1 MYQIFPSGA
10 RKMETIQKFL
20 PIHINKYTLTLT
32 CPLNFKSHPAKSL
45 ITNIENISGK
55 ITENRTDSRKPILKR
70 QRGKKNTTCSLPCHF
85 LRADSNVITCK
96 LLLQSEQQTHINN
109 PHASLIL
116 VCKKNQ

>member
-70 QRGKKNTTCSLPCHF
+70 RRGKKKYHMQSSLSLSQSRFKCH
-85 LRADSNVITCK
+85 NM
-96 LLLQSEQQTHINN
+96 
-109 PHASLIL
+109 
-116 VCKKNQ
+116 